1 MQLQGPD
8 DAPVRLEIELLGEEL
23 PLENARLIELGCGAA
38 AMTRLIAER
47 YPVAEIVATE
57 VDSKQHAK
65 NLLAEPIPKVTF
77 AAGGAERI
85 GADDSSFDVVLMFKS
100 LHHVPGELLDVA
112 LDEVARV
119 LRPGGLAWVSEPV
132 YAGPYNDIMKLFHD
146 ERVVREQAFEAL
158 RRTVESGRLK
168 LERELFF
175 RAPVKF
181 ADFAEFD
188 RRMLQV
194 THTEH
199 RLDDA
204 LLAQV
209 RATFETHIGPD
220 GARFAQPM
228 RVDLLRRPVRAG
240 STRSATGRS

>member
-8 DAPVRLEIELLGEEL
+8 DAPVRPEIELLGEEL

-119 LRPGGLAWVSEPV
+119 LRPGGLAWISEPV

-209 RATFETHIGPD
+209 RATFETHLGPG

>member
-8 DAPVRLEIELLGEEL
+8 DAPVRPEIELLGEEL

-158 RRTVESGRLK
+158 RRTVESGRLE

-209 RATFETHIGPD
+209 RATFETHLGPD

-228 RVDLLRRPVRAG
+228 RVDLLRRPVRTG

>member
-8 DAPVRLEIELLGEEL
+8 DAPVRPEIELLGEEL

-119 LRPGGLAWVSEPV
+119 LRPGGLAWISEPV

-158 RRTVESGRLK
+158 RRTVESGRLE

-209 RATFETHIGPD
+209 RATFEAHLGPD

>member
-8 DAPVRLEIELLGEEL
+8 DAPVRPEIELLGEEL

-146 ERVVREQAFEAL
+146 ERLVREQAFEAL

-209 RATFETHIGPD
+209 RATFETHLGPG

>member
-8 DAPVRLEIELLGEEL
+8 DAPVRPEIELLGEEL

-100 LHHVPGELLDVA
+100 LHHVPSELLDVA

>member
-8 DAPVRLEIELLGEEL
+8 DAPVRPEIELLGEEL

-119 LRPGGLAWVSEPV
+119 LRPGGLAWISEPV

-158 RRTVESGRLK
+158 RRTVESGRLE

-209 RATFETHIGPD
+209 RATFETHLGPD

-228 RVDLLRRPVRAG
+228 RVDLLRRPVRTG

>member
-8 DAPVRLEIELLGEEL
+8 DAPVRPEIELLGEEL

-119 LRPGGLAWVSEPV
+119 LRPGGLAWISEPV

-158 RRTVESGRLK
+158 RRTVESGRLE